1 MKECKDCICYEACGY
16 HVTEETDMSVKECAT
31 GFKDSEE
38 YVKVVRCK
46 ECKYARGNLIAL
58 GMVNCL
64 MYRDMR
70 KGEDFCN
77 YGEKCENCGTPK
89 IHGI

>member
-1 MKECKDCICYEACGY
+1 MKECKDCICYESCGY
-16 HVTEETDMSVKECAT
+16 HITEESDMSVEECSKT
-31 GFKDSEE
+31 FLDREE

-46 ECKYARGNLIAL
+46 DCKYARGNLIAI

-77 YGEKCENCGTPK
+77 YGEANEKN
-89 IHGI
+89 